1 MNHPKSWIITAN
13 SAFARIFA
21 QDASGKWE
29 EINSIEHEESRLKN
43 SDLVTDKEGTSFDR
57 MGPGRTH
64 MDRKTSPKEHE
75 VDVFVHE
82 LATYL
87 RLASQ
92 LGKFAKLHI
101 VAAPAF
107 LGKLRAELHQEVA
120 TKLGGQISKDLVH
133 ESLDKV
139 LKDLEGHFLS

>member
-43 SDLVTDKEGTSFDR
+43 SDLVTDKEGTSFAPK
-57 MGPGRTH
+57 GKGRSH
-64 MDRKTSPKEHE
+64 IDRKTSPKEHE
-75 VDVFVHE
+75 VDIFAHE

-87 RLASQ
+87 RLACQ
-92 LGKFAKLHI
+92 LGKFSKLHM

-107 LGKLRAELHQEVA
+107 LGKLRLELHEEVK

-133 ESLDKV
+133 ESIDKV
-139 LKDLEGHFLS
+139 LKDLEGHFLG